1 MLVALA
7 LVLGVAIFLFF
18 SSFFTDALPDY
29 ALNIAAAFL
38 GSVIT
43 IIVTAVLLQAQS
55 ASELN
60 KEKSIGVFNSK
71 VQMYGDFLEFLNRIT
86 IDGEIDDKELLEFRS
101 WAFRL
106 SLVAGSVAT
115 MMISLFVMQL
125 VVARHY
131 RWSCVTEE
139 NRERWL
145 EWYSEAYPGVTV
157 EIVEGFNLEWTTVGD
172 VVMMLRADLG
182 EEGASEDQE
191 VETTRDLIQDMIVHI

>member
-7 LVLGVAIFLFF
+7 LMLGVAIFLFF
-18 SSFFTDALPDY
+18 YRFFSAALPDY

-55 ASELN
+55 TSELN
-60 KEKSIGVFNSK
+60 KEKSVGVFNHK
-71 VQMYGDFLEFLNRIT
+71 VQLYGEFLDFLNKIT

-115 MMISLFVMQL
+115 TMISLFVMQL

-139 NRERWL
+139 NRKQWL
-145 EWYSEAYPGVTV
+145 DWYSKTYPGVQV
-157 EIVEGFNLEWTTVGD
+157 EIVDGINLDWTSVGD
-172 VVMMLRADLG
+172 LVMMLRADLG
-182 EEGASEDQE
+182 EESASEDKE
-191 VETTRDLIQDMIVHI
+191 VESTRDLIQDMIIHM